1 MKLEVIEIEIDS
13 FQHKRGKEIR
23 ERGKIVTLIIW
34 VFFSTLILFRSQ
46 NFTKCPG
53 YNRETQP

>member
-46 NFTKCPG
+46 KFTKCPG